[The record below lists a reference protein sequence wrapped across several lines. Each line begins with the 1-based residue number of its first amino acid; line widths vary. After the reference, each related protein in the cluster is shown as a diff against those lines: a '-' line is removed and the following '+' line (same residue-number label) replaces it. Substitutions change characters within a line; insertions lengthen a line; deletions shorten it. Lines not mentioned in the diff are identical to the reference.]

1 MQLCHLNSILIL
13 PWQQWQIVFAERVGT
28 DVGVTL
34 QSGPALPRCV
44 CVCARLRSR
53 ERVSHQMQQRASGR
67 SQSVGIHSLL
77 QESQHWKRAKI
88 HRLAL
93 DAPRQR
99 GSR

>member
-44 CVCARLRSR
+44 RVCVCEIAIARACISPDAAESLRKKS
-53 ERVSHQMQQRASGR
+53 ECWDPLPPSGVAALEKSKDPQVST
-67 SQSVGIHSLL
+67 
-77 QESQHWKRAKI
+77 
-88 HRLAL
+88 
-93 DAPRQR
+93 
-99 GSR
+99 